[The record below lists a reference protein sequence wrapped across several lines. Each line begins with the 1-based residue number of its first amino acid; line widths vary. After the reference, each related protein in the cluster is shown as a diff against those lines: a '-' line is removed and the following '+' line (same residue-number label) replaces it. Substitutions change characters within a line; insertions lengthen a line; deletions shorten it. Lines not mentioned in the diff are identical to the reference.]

1 MFCGKCGNPVN
12 NDASFCPNCGAPV
25 SQQPAAEEVYS
36 EVAAEEGVGAA
47 QEYVDDVNAS
57 VADENVFAA
66 AQENEVLNLNTEG
79 ADATPK
85 KASKLPF
92 LIGGLVVAAAA
103 ILLLAFNWSNV
114 CGFFVRT
121 FSTPEKLQAK
131 VYEEIVV
138 DAIDQADAMISDA
151 KATNASSG
159 SEGVLRIT
167 LDQAL
172 LNLIGGQGM
181 DMSWLSDIAVA
192 YDYSAKDSRYQMS
205 YDALL
210 DDIKLISAD
219 HYIDT
224 KAYEQWFSIP
234 ELNEN
239 AVYMNLME
247 SSGFSKDELAKALEM
262 IPSKEVL
269 SRVAARYVGILM
281 SGFGEIE
288 KSTDNVKLNGLSQR
302 LHKLEAT
309 MDEDDLAKVLE
320 DMIKGL
326 KKDNDIES
334 IIRKM
339 EEVTGEQGLYDA
351 MLETMDDA
359 LSELDTEDFEIPSF
373 KLKLTTYLNGANE
386 IVGMAIKVSASGV
399 SVEPFSAITVEQG
412 KKFATQIQFGA
423 GEYVFMIEGEGTN
436 GKSTTGDYVL
446 TYQDD
451 ELLTVKL
458 KDYVVN
464 NNVPT
469 GEIRIE
475 LDESFVEGFV
485 EAFFVEQMYLD
496 ESVTGIIAEMDW
508 AFVIQMS
515 GSAKDYQ
522 ASLSIAGDNTKYITI
537 SATAKEKKPS
547 AIKFPEKYIDMDDYD
562 FEEQWS
568 ETLNQDFLDTLLNR
582 LREAGVP
589 EELLEMATMEAM

>member
-79 ADATPK
+79 ADVTPK

-121 FSTPEKLQAK
+121 FSTPQKLQAK

-138 DAIDQADAMISDA
+138 DAIDQADALISDA

-210 DDIKLISAD
+210 GDIKLISAD

-326 KKDNDIES
+326 KEDDDIES

-399 SVEPFSAITVEQG
+399 AVEPFSAITVEQG

-436 GKSTTGDYVL
+436 GKTTTGDYVL

-522 ASLSIAGDNTKYITI
+522 ASFAIAGDNTKYITI

-547 AIKFPEKYIDMDDYD
+547 AIKFPEIYIDMDDYD